1 MSTKKPS
8 LEELNFNIID
18 TYLKTNSFVKH
29 HLESV
34 NYFYDYEIKEIL
46 NDLNPLEFDNYFLEN
61 QLYLKMVK

>member
-29 HLESV
+29 HLECV
-34 NYFYDYEIKEIL
+34 FQQMNYK
-46 NDLNPLEFDNYFLEN
+46 
-61 QLYLKMVK
+61 K